1 MCAKRRGR
9 EREREPAGRADHEGG
24 SRSPTEG
31 PKSIKTL
38 IERAE
43 KTMEPG
49 SAKAVG
55 MDGLDNRKISWPI
68 AGNPPEHT
76 ERVGKGTFLRAA
88 FLRRAQRKIRGTD
101 FR

>member
-1 MCAKRRGR
+1 MRKR
-9 EREREPAGRADHEGG
+9 ERAGRADHEGG

-49 SAKAVG
+49 
-55 MDGLDNRKISWPI
+55 
-68 AGNPPEHT
+68 
-76 ERVGKGTFLRAA
+76 
-88 FLRRAQRKIRGTD
+88 
-101 FR
+101 